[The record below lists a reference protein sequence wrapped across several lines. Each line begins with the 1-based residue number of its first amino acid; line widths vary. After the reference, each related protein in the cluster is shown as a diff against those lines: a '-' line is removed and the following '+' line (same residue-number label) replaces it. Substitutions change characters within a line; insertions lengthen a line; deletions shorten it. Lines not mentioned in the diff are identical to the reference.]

1 LRGLS
6 GTERD
11 DFQMTSV
18 SNINQLYGNHQQLE
32 QLQRRD
38 ARFINSAMKMTL
50 LGAAVSDALED
61 QRVVSGVGGQYN
73 FVAMAHALHNGRSI
87 LMLRSGRETKR
98 GRESN
103 IVWAYGHTTI
113 PRHLRDI
120 VVTEYGVA
128 DLRGKTDEDVIKALL
143 AIADSRDQ
151 QELLRTAKSAG
162 KLSPDYVI
170 PKLHLQNTPE
180 TLQEIFTQGQ
190 VKCPATMLF
199 PAYPFG
205 CDFTSDERLV
215 VGALKKLQWDAT
227 SLGRRLRLVLA
238 AIRSSPARREV
249 QGSLQRMGLATASG
263 YRERIL
269 RRLLAAR
276 LPDESRD
283 AG

>member
-1 LRGLS
+1 
-6 GTERD
+6 
-11 DFQMTSV
+11 
-18 SNINQLYGNHQQLE
+18 
-32 QLQRRD
+32 
-38 ARFINSAMKMTL
+38 
-50 LGAAVSDALED
+50 
-61 QRVVSGVGGQYN
+61 
-73 FVAMAHALHNGRSI
+73 
-87 LMLRSGRETKR
+87 
-98 GRESN
+98 
-103 IVWAYGHTTI
+103 
-113 PRHLRDI
+113 
-120 VVTEYGVA
+120 
-128 DLRGKTDEDVIKALL
+128 
-143 AIADSRDQ
+143 
-151 QELLRTAKSAG
+151 
-162 KLSPDYVI
+162 
-170 PKLHLQNTPE
+170 
-180 TLQEIFTQGQ
+180 
-190 VKCPATMLF
+190 MLF